1 MKKIICLLVLFSI
14 MLTCFASCS
23 TLKYERAM
31 KLIEK
36 GEYEKAYA
44 IFEELGDSEMCAKFH
59 YVPVHIEFV
68 SSWHNFNLFYDFSYN
83 ENGQK

>member
-1 MKKIICLLVLFSI
+1 MKKIICLLVLFSM
-14 MLTCFASCS
+14 MLTCFVSCS

-59 YVPVHIEFV
+59 YVPVSVKNTFAGGTKHSFEYFE
-68 SSWHNFNLFYDFSYN
+68 YN
-83 ENGQK
+83 EKV